1 MLCPSGIGAQRVQ
14 LELKYD
20 DVGEKETLKDAFG
33 QSTCTKG
40 DAGQMGMAGDV
51 SSLNTTW
58 VAL

>member
-1 MLCPSGIGAQRVQ
+1 MLCPSGIGAQRAQ

-20 DVGEKETLKDAFG
+20 DIAEKETLKDAFG

-40 DAGQMGMAGDV
+40 DAGQMGLADV
-51 SSLNTTW
+51 SSWNTTL

>member
-1 MLCPSGIGAQRVQ
+1 MLCPNGIGAQRAQ

-20 DVGEKETLKDAFG
+20 IAEKETLKDAFG

-40 DAGQMGMAGDV
+40 DAGQMGLAGDV
-51 SSLNTTW
+51 SSWNTTL